1 MKRKSLILILISIFT
16 ILSMS
21 IINYTYAKYKFTVQN
36 NTDILTEE
44 FYTSVV
50 RNNNKAIYYKN
61 IDNKI
66 IIYQLTFKNYEDSN
80 YTKVP
85 ITYEISVLDDN
96 NSTEKFG
103 IKYNNQTST
112 NGKLNITI
120 DETSSIKDTIPNI
133 EITEN
138 LDSSNYSKQETFTLI
153 IKAVAPYEKDL
164 ISEVFTYNMRQTI
177 EINSEDDFIYYLN
190 DNINTYSNYNFVQTK
205 DLYLTNDYAG
215 INDLHKFNGI
225 YDGNGYTITIETD
238 NATGIT
244 RGPFPKIT
252 GLVMNLGIVGKI
264 TGSNVGSFTVG
275 INGTGAV
282 INSWSTAEIRG
293 NHRPGGISCYTEGG
307 LIANVFYAGALT
319 GTKSH
324 NHEGPLVA
332 WADRY
337 SSSVKTIYF
346 NNYYLSGIDF
356 THNNQTQAIK
366 MSEEKMKSQTLVDLL
381 NNGREE
387 TATMVADEFNITV
400 DHLLTWTIG
409 PEGYPVLIQE

>member
-1 MKRKSLILILISIFT
+1 MKRNLIILLISIFT
-16 ILSMS
+16 ILTMS
-21 IINYTYAKYKFTVQN
+21 IINYTYAKYKFAVQN
-36 NTDILTEE
+36 NIDILTEE

-50 RNNNKAIYYKN
+50 RNNTNEIYYKN

-66 IIYQLTFKNYEDSN
+66 IINQLTFKNYEDSN
-80 YTKVP
+80 YTKIP
-85 ITYEISVLDDN
+85 ITYEISILDGN
-96 NSTEKFG
+96 NSAEKFG
-103 IKYNNQTST
+103 IKFNNQTST

-120 DETSSIKDTIPNI
+120 DEISSIKDTIPKI

-138 LDSSNYSKQETFTLI
+138 LDSSNYSNQETFTI
-153 IKAVAPYEKDL
+153 IVKAVAPYEKEL
-164 ISEVFTYNMRQTI
+164 ISEIFTYDMRPTI

-205 DLYLTNDYAG
+205 DLYLTNDYSG
-215 INDLHKFNGI
+215 ISDQAKFNGI
-225 YDGNGYTITIETD
+225 YDGNGYTITIKTD

-264 TGSNVGSFTVG
+264 VGSNVGSFTVG

-282 INSWSTAEIRG
+282 INSWSTAEVAG

-307 LIANVFYAGALT
+307 LIANVYYAGALT
-319 GTKSH
+319 GPKRH
-324 NHEGPLVA
+324 DHEGPLVA
-332 WADRY
+332 WSARH
-337 SSSVKTIYF
+337 SSGKTTYF
-346 NNYYLSGIDF
+346 NNYYLLGIDF
-356 THNNQTQAIK
+356 TNNSQTQAIK
-366 MSEEKMKSQTLVDLL
+366 MTEEEMKSQTLVDLL

-387 TATMVADEFNITV
+387 TARMVASKFNITV

-409 PEGYPVLIQE
+409 TEGYPILIQE